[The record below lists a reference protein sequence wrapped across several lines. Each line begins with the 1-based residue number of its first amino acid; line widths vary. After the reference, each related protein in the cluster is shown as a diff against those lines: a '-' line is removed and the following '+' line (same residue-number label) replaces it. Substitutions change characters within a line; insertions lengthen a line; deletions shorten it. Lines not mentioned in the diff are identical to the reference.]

1 MPTDQQQLPT
11 AERNLLIV
19 DDDRPF
25 LDRLARAMTSRGFA
39 VMTAATAKEAIV
51 AVEQQAPDFAVIDL
65 HLTDGYGLDIVPAL
79 RERHPDMRI
88 VVLTGYGNIASAI
101 SAIKA
106 GAVDYLAKPAD
117 ADDIVAALLA
127 TDQSKPPP
135 PSQPMSAGRVRWEH
149 VLRVFELCDR
159 NVSETARRLR
169 IDRRTLQ
176 RMLAKHPPQ

>member
-135 PSQPMSAGRVRWEH
+135 PSQPMSAGRVRWDP
-149 VLRVFELCDR
+149 VRRLFELCAR
-159 NVSETARRLR
+159 TVSEPARRLR